1 MRGARGEL
9 QEVEGAGE
17 GAGGREGGLAT
28 SKEIWLVLRFGFSS
42 KEIWLFLRFGFS
54 SKEI

>member
-9 QEVEGAGE
+9 EEVEGAGE

-28 SKEIWLVLRFGFSS
+28 SKEIWLVLRYGFSS
-42 KEIWLFLRFGFS
+42 KEI
-54 SKEI
+54 